1 MMFMS
6 SSTGI
11 KHVIMIQKKTWL
23 PLAIVVSDWLKL
35 QVQLIYNL
43 VKHNIMSNTPS
54 HGPE

>member
-1 MMFMS
+1 MFMS